1 MKVMVG
7 GTFDPLHDGHK
18 RLLTRSFALA
28 GPEGQVVIGLTTD
41 PFASKKTHPIHPFAE
56 RRADLEQFITGSIT
70 AKAGENKY
78 ATQWEVEPLS
88 DRFGSALDAD
98 FDAIVVSEETLPVA
112 VEINKMRRE
121 RKLRKVDIHQIT
133 CVLAEDGRWISST
146 RIWRGEIDVHGRLIH
161 AEKSDNLH

>member
-1 MKVMVG
+1 MVG

-18 RLLTRSFALA
+18 RLLTRSFELA

-41 PFASKKTHPIHPFAE
+41 PFASRKTHPIHPFSE
-56 RRADLEQFITGSIT
+56 RKADLEAFIAAVIT
-70 AKAGENKY
+70 TQAAQKKY
-78 ATQWEVEPLS
+78 ATHWEIEPLG

-112 VEINKMRRE
+112 VEINRLRRE
-121 RKLRKVDIHQIT
+121 RKLPKVDIHQIT

-146 RIWRGEIDVHGRLIH
+146 RIWRGEIDVHGHLIRT
-161 AEKSDNLH
+161 ASPE

>member
-18 RLLTRSFALA
+18 RLLTRSFELA

-41 PFASKKTHPIHPFAE
+41 SFASRKTHPIHPFSERKAE
-56 RRADLEQFITGSIT
+56 LVAFITGVIST
-70 AKAGENKY
+70 HALQKKY
-78 ATQWEVEPLS
+78 AMHWEIEPLG
-88 DRFGSALDAD
+88 DRYGSALDTD

-112 VEINKMRRE
+112 VEINRLRRE

-146 RIWRGEIDVHGRLIH
+146 RIWRGEIDIHGHLIH
-161 AEKSDNLH
+161 TSSPK